1 MNDRYLYEEVE
12 VIEKAGYLGELPE
25 YISANLS
32 KSIELRD
39 YQELAF
45 RYFISYAENDNLRK
59 NKQLHTLFH
68 MATGSGKTVIMAGLI
83 FYLYAQGY
91 RNFLFFVNQTNI
103 LEKTKENFLNPAS
116 GKYLFAES
124 PSLYGNHIPISEVE
138 NFAHSNPEGINLCF
152 TTTQQLHLDLNFSK
166 ENSLTIEDFE
176 DNKVVLIS
184 DESHPINT
192 RTKKLNK
199 TEEAEESSWE
209 YSVERI
215 FRANRDN
222 VLLEFTATA
231 DLKDPN
237 VRRKYLDK
245 IIFDYPLAKFRA
257 SGYTKDFQ
265 NLQSDTDLWQ
275 RTLIALV
282 LSEYRLNLFADCG
295 QNVKPVILLKSQ
307 RIDDSKAFYDVF
319 FPKLE
324 TLCVEEIKAL
334 QNVGDELLQTALDY
348 FREKDKSLQALVT
361 SLRQSFAEENAIIM
375 NGTTDNTKEK
385 QLAVN
390 SLEERDNPYR
400 IIFTVDMLNEGWD
413 VLNLFDIVRLYETR
427 QGSGKAGKIGSY
439 TIKEAQLIGRG
450 ARYCPFVAEE
460 DQERFKRKYDYD
472 LTNQNRILE
481 TMLYH
486 SKQDSRYITE
496 LRQALKA
503 TGLLPDNPL
512 EVEYRLKD
520 EFRNSDFF
528 RYGLV
533 FSNRKQVKHRREVK
547 QIEER
552 IKHSSFSFS
561 FDQRRAWRY
570 GLFEDTASAQMRSL
584 EQTSRLYRT
593 SFQLKELPLN
603 ILFGAADSFEGL
615 KFNVLKSHYPNL
627 KSLQE
632 FLTSDNYIGKIR
644 LDIESDHEDLSA
656 SELFTAAK
664 QVLDEVSRYILS
676 IKQEYE
682 GSREFY
688 DKPVRDVLRDKKI
701 YLAEKEGDYG
711 LGYAQSE
718 LQGPLAINLK
728 QEDWYVYNDN
738 YGTSEEKAF
747 VKYFSHLIDEIKKQY
762 EEIYLVRNERIADL
776 AIYSFDTGERFE
788 PDYLLFLRKKHADGY
803 EQEQIYIEPKG
814 SHLLEK
820 DAWKEA
826 LLLRIEEE
834 GIPCKKYADDN
845 QYRVIGL
852 PFFNEEYRLAEL
864 EKAMESFITTL

>member
-25 YISANLS
+25 YIPVNLS
-32 KSIELRD
+32 ESIELRD

-116 GKYLFAES
+116 GKFLFAES
-124 PSLYGNHIPISEVE
+124 PAMYGDHIPISEVE

-184 DESHPINT
+184 DESHHINT
-192 RTKKLNK
+192 RTKKLSK
-199 TEEAEESSWE
+199 TEEAQENSWE

-265 NLQSDTDLWQ
+265 NLQSDTNLWQ

-307 RIDDSKAFYDVF
+307 RIDDSKAFYNAF
-319 FPKLE
+319 FRKLE
-324 TLCVEEIKAL
+324 TLRAEEIEAL
-334 QNVGDELLQTALDY
+334 QNVGDELFQTALDY
-348 FREKDKSLQALVT
+348 FREKDKSLQSLVI

-390 SLEERDNPYR
+390 SLEEHNNPYR

-427 QGSGKAGKIGSY
+427 QSKSGGKIGSY

-561 FDQRRAWRY
+561 FDQRRARRY
-570 GLFEDTASAQMRSL
+570 GLFEDTASAQMKSL

-593 SFQLKELPLN
+593 SFQLKEIPLN

-615 KFNVLKSHYPNL
+615 KFNVLLSHYPYL

-632 FLTSDNYIGKIR
+632 FLTTDHYIGKIR
-644 LDIESDHEDLSA
+644 LDIESNHEDLSA

-664 QVLDEVSRYILS
+664 QVLNEVSRYVLS

>member
-25 YISANLS
+25 YIPVNLS
-32 KSIELRD
+32 ESIELRD

-124 PSLYGNHIPISEVE
+124 PSLYGDHISISEVE

-184 DESHPINT
+184 DESHHINT
-192 RTKKLNK
+192 RTKKLSK
-199 TEEAEESSWE
+199 TEEAEENSWE

-237 VRRKYLDK
+237 VKRKYLNK

-265 NLQSDTDLWQ
+265 NLQSNTDLWQ

-307 RIDDSKAFYDVF
+307 RIDDSKAFYDAF

-324 TLCVEEIKAL
+324 TLRAEEIEAL

-348 FREKDKSLQALVT
+348 FREKDKSLQSLVT

-427 QGSGKAGKIGSY
+427 QSKSGGKIGSY

-450 ARYCPFVAEE
+450 ARYCPFIAEE

-472 LTNQNRILE
+472 LTNPNRILE

-520 EFRNSDFF
+520 EFKNSDFF

>member
-25 YISANLS
+25 YIPVNLS
-32 KSIELRD
+32 ESIELRD

-124 PSLYGNHIPISEVE
+124 PSLYGDHISISEVE

-184 DESHPINT
+184 DESHHINT
-192 RTKKLNK
+192 RTKKLSK
-199 TEEAEESSWE
+199 TEEAEENSWE

-237 VRRKYLDK
+237 VKRKYLNK

-265 NLQSDTDLWQ
+265 NLQSNTDLWQ

-307 RIDDSKAFYDVF
+307 RIDDSKAFYDAF

-324 TLCVEEIKAL
+324 TLRAEEIEAL

-348 FREKDKSLQALVT
+348 FREKDKSLQSLVT

-427 QGSGKAGKIGSY
+427 QSKSGGKIGSY

-450 ARYCPFVAEE
+450 ARYCPFIAEE

-472 LTNQNRILE
+472 LTNPNRILE

-520 EFRNSDFF
+520 EFKNSDFF

-552 IKHSSFSFS
+552 IKHSFFSFS
-561 FDQRRAWRY
+561 FDQRRARRY
-570 GLFEDTASAQMRSL
+570 GLFEDTASAQMKSL

-593 SFQLKELPLN
+593 SFQLKEIPFN

-615 KFNVLKSHYPNL
+615 KFNVLLSHYPYL

-632 FLTSDNYIGKIR
+632 FLTTDHYIGKIR
-644 LDIESDHEDLSA
+644 LDIESNHEDLSA

-664 QVLDEVSRYILS
+664 QVLNEVSRYVLS

-747 VKYFSHLIDEIKKQY
+747 VKYFSHQIDEIKKQY

-826 LLLRIEEE
+826 FLLRIEQE

-852 PFFNEEYRLAEL
+852 PFFNEEHRLAEF
-864 EKAMESFITTL
+864 EEAMEIFIAK